1 MQQQQTEDAE
11 DAHESSVTVVMRSA
25 GRGSEADVRVRDS
38 VTGVKRPGAK
48 RRGGRRAAEQRR
60 GQSARG
66 GRKRR
71 RPARRGGAV
80 GDVSSAPPA
89 ERASAPPSASRAL
102 RLNSDCAVSQ
112 PTLLQRSNAFAV
124 LFLKDTLLLLRDRR
138 SCSMDSV
145 ARGVRS

>member
-1 MQQQQTEDAE
+1 
-11 DAHESSVTVVMRSA
+11 
-25 GRGSEADVRVRDS
+25 
-38 VTGVKRPGAK
+38 
-48 RRGGRRAAEQRR
+48 
-60 GQSARG
+60 
-66 GRKRR
+66 
-71 RPARRGGAV
+71 V